1 MTIDEIIVT
10 INKRLPE
17 RVPCPMCRK
26 KILTMVTRER
36 SSVQWLYCS
45 LLCLVVLLLWPC
57 AYLVFHNEN
66 MMNYH
71 HNCPSCHTRIAT
83 FNPYLARKRE
93 QKEKKKPISF
103 DTSGDTSMLLD

>member
-71 HNCPSCHTRIAT
+71 HNCP
-83 FNPYLARKRE
+83 
-93 QKEKKKPISF
+93 
-103 DTSGDTSMLLD
+103 